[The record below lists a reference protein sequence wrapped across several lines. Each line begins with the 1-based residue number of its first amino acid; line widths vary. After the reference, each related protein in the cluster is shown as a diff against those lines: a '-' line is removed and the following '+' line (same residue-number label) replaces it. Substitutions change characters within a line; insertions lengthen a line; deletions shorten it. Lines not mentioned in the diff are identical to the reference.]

1 MNPTEQIESIKREL
15 NEAYAI
21 RAQADEK
28 IAALRNVLQGAAL
41 GVELQKQAAPAVDQQ

>member
-1 MNPTEQIESIKREL
+1 MTPVEQIETIKREL
-15 NEAYAI
+15 NEAFAV

-41 GVELQKQAAPAVDQQ
+41 GIELQKQANPAPSP